1 MSESHISLSVSI
13 QPESFYSMLSARSS
27 PSVSHSQ
34 LPCNKASE
42 GETRLHIR
50 RMQKVDCCLFKS
62 LRVVF

>member
-1 MSESHISLSVSI
+1 MSGSHISLSVSI

-42 GETRLHIR
+42 GKHVYIYPQDAEGGLL
-50 RMQKVDCCLFKS
+50 LF
-62 LRVVF
+62 